1 MYILGTASNRFVRAI
16 RNRAGGVT
24 YVAMPGAVVG
34 DSDEIRGERIHIVSN
49 QQLRQ
54 IIRATP
60 FKAPFLCTSFV
71 TDMSGLF
78 KRLEH
83 FNMPIGHWDT
93 SRVTNM
99 KEMFAEALSFNQPIG
114 DWDVGK
120 VMYMS
125 EMFENAYSF
134 NQPINRWNVSNVI
147 DMDEMFAYATS
158 FNQPIGDWDVGKV
171 MNMSGMFRFA
181 ESFSRPINRWNVS
194 NVLGMSAMFENAYF
208 FNQPIGDWNVG
219 RVTNMYRMFAV
230 AESFNQ
236 PIGGWNVSNVID
248 MEEMFARATSFN
260 QPGIAK
266 WDRLLKIPLSR
277 VYDMFEDAPLAE
289 AAYQAGVAAEGDQL
303 TRAFTSRRYR
313 LHPNTNAI
321 DPVTM
326 NRVPLNDA
334 RVIAGDVV
342 GKNAQIRHIFHKH
355 TIDAMAKYGGG
366 TLRHPST
373 RAVFLPQHVVPLRDV
388 LHANDAAIYNR
399 VGINERTVED
409 VRKNAKKAKK
419 NTKNAR

>member
-1 MYILGTASNRFVRAI
+1 MYIYGTASNRFVRAI
-16 RNRAGGVT
+16 RNQAGGVT

-78 KRLEH
+78 KGLTN

-99 KEMFAEALSFNQPIG
+99 EEMFFSASSFGPGQQIG
-114 DWDVGK
+114 DWDVGR
-120 VMYMS
+120 VADMSYM
-125 EMFENAYSF
+125 FYNAQSF
-134 NQPINRWNVSNVI
+134 NRPINRWNVSNVI
-147 DMDEMFAYATS
+147 YMDEMFAHAES
-158 FNQPIGDWDVGKV
+158 FDQPIGDWDVGNV
-171 MNMSGMFRFA
+171 MSMSGMFYHA
-181 ESFSRPINRWNVS
+181 K
-194 NVLGMSAMFENAYF
+194 
-208 FNQPIGDWNVG
+208 
-219 RVTNMYRMFAV
+219 
-230 AESFNQ
+230 SFNQ
-236 PIGGWNVSNVID
+236 PINRWDVSDVLNMSEMFYSAYSFNQPIDNWNVAHVTTMN
-248 MEEMFARATSFN
+248 EMFMVAKSFK

-266 WDRLLKIPLSR
+266 WDRLLRTPLSR
-277 VYDMFEDAPLAE
+277 VYGMFRDAPLAE
-289 AAYQAGVAAEGDQL
+289 AAYKAGVAAEEGHDKL
-303 TRAFTSRRYR
+303 IRAFTSRRYR
-313 LHPNTNAI
+313 LHPSANAI
-321 DPVTM
+321 DPVMM

-342 GKNAQIRHIFHKH
+342 TRGKNAQIRIRHIFHKD
-355 TIDAMAKYGGG
+355 TIDALAKYGGG

-373 RAVFLPQHVVPLRDV
+373 RAVFLPRHVVPLRDV

-409 VRKNAKKAKK
+409 VRKNAKKAKDKRNAKKAK
-419 NTKNAR
+419 NKKNAR

>member
-1 MYILGTASNRFVRAI
+1 MYHTMYILGTASNRFVRAI

-99 KEMFAEALSFNQPIG
+99 KEMFAEALSFNEPIG

-125 EMFENAYSF
+125 
-134 NQPINRWNVSNVI
+134 
-147 DMDEMFAYATS
+147 
-158 FNQPIGDWDVGKV
+158 
-171 MNMSGMFRFA
+171 GMFRLA
-181 ESFSRPINRWNVS
+181 VSFSRPINRWYVS

-208 FNQPIGDWNVG
+208 FNLPIGDWNVG

>member
-1 MYILGTASNRFVRAI
+1 MYHTMYILGTASNRFVRAI

-194 NVLGMSAMFENAYF
+194 NVLGMSAMF
-208 FNQPIGDWNVG
+208 
-219 RVTNMYRMFAV
+219 
-230 AESFNQ
+230 
-236 PIGGWNVSNVID
+236 
-248 MEEMFARATSFN
+248 ARATSFN